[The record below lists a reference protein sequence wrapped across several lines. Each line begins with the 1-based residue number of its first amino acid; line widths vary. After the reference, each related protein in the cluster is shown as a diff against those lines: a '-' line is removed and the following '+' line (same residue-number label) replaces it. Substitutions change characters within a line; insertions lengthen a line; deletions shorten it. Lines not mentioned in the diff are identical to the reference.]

1 MIVTKYSMKTLYCY
15 LKIVLV
21 HAKLI
26 IIIFNFAEIV
36 HNNNKTIKYYASCF
50 NDNHRENCAG
60 LNSGEEFFETRAW
73 LYLTF
78 FLCLHNKII
87 CFSFYCHILK
97 STDV

>member
-1 MIVTKYSMKTLYCY
+1 MKTLYCY

-36 HNNNKTIKYYASCF
+36 HNNNKTITYYASCF
-50 NDNHRENCAG
+50 NDNHRENCGG
-60 LNSGEEFFETRAW
+60 LNSGEECFETRAW
-73 LYLTF
+73 LYLNF
-78 FLCLHNKII
+78 FVCLQNEII

-97 STDV
+97 SKNV